1 MTLVETSLSD
11 AVATLT
17 LNRPDARNA
26 LSAEMCDAVV
36 DALDEIEAMV
46 DARVIVVRGEGPAFC
61 AGADFAAVSGPGGVE
76 FVVAFERM
84 LEAVARHRLPTIAV
98 IHGAALGGGLQLATA
113 CDFRLSADDARLGI
127 PSSRLG
133 ILVNFENVRRLVLLV
148 GVAVAKEVLMT
159 ARTYSGAEAVAAGLV
174 HRAVSPGELS
184 GAADAMA
191 RDVAALSPLS
201 VQGSKRAIQAIVDD
215 VSNPRERAADAVAA
229 IDELVAQ
236 AYASEDLQEGVR
248 AMQEKRPPRFAGA

>member
-1 MTLVETSLSD
+1 MALVETSLSD
-11 AVATLT
+11 AVATLS

-26 LSAEMCDAVV
+26 LSVEMCDAIVG
-36 DALDEIEAMV
+36 ALDEMDGIGA
-46 DARVIVVRGEGPAFC
+46 ARVLVIRGAGPAFC
-61 AGADFAAVSGPGGVE
+61 SGADFAAVSGPGGVG

-113 CDFRLSADDARLGI
+113 CDLRLAAEDARLGI

-133 ILVNFENVRRLVLLV
+133 ILVNFENVRRLVVLV

-159 ARTYSGAEAVAAGLV
+159 ARTYSGTEAADAGLV
-174 HRAVSPGELS
+174 HRSVPPAELEE
-184 GAADAMA
+184 AALTLA
-191 RDVAALSPLS
+191 RDMAALSPLS

-215 VSNPRERAADAVAA
+215 VSNPRERAADSVAA

-236 AYASEDLQEGVR
+236 AYSSDDLQEGVR
-248 AMQEKRPPRFAGA
+248 AMQEKRPPRFRGA